1 MKAIILARVS
11 TEEQKDAGNSLPA
24 QTDRMIKYCQKKE
37 FPIVKKY
44 SFDEGAYRK
53 KRDDFDKMI
62 DYIKKSKEKLVICFD
77 KVDRFS
83 RNVFDKRISN
93 LYEMTMQDKIEMH
106 FVSDNLIINS
116 NISAV
121 EKFHFAM
128 NLGLAKYYS
137 DAISD
142 NVKRAFEGKIKRG
155 EWLTKAPIGYLNEE
169 DPVTKRKII
178 IIDKQRAYLVQEIFN
193 LYATGSYSIRG
204 LANLMKKKGLTN
216 NKPPYNYL
224 SHSRLNHVI
233 TNPFYYGIMKVKG
246 NLEPHNHGNLIS
258 KELFDRCQDVILGY
272 HKKPFKWSTIHT
284 SVLGRGMME
293 CADCG
298 CAISSDK
305 KKNKYI
311 YLKCTESKGKH
322 GAKRMEEKKL
332 LKQINKILDLLVI
345 PDDILADLINQV
357 NQTHQTKIEY
367 HKNSITQ
374 LQTEYTQIQT
384 SLDTLL
390 DLCIN
395 RSITQDEY
403 DKKAKDLKNRQYDI
417 TQSMKDHTEA
427 DEKFVKSVTFLL
439 NICSKAPQIFAKS
452 SEIDKKRQLLK
463 FVFSN
468 LQLKDENIIYKLK
481 TPFDLLLQAKECSY
495 KLRGWVSNPRPTG

>member
-1 MKAIILARVS
+1 MKAVILARVS

-24 QTDRMIKYCQKKE
+24 QTDRMIAYCQRKE
-37 FPIVKKY
+37 FSIMKKF
-44 SFDEGAYRK
+44 SFDEGAYK
-53 KRDDFDKMI
+53 GKRDDFDNMI
-62 DYIKKSKEKLVICFD
+62 DYIKKQKEKIIVCFD

-83 RNVFDKRISN
+83 RNVFDKRIAN

-106 FVSDNLIINS
+106 FVSDNLVINS

-121 EKFHFAM
+121 EKFHFTI

-142 NVKRAFEGKIKRG
+142 NTKRAQEGKIKKG
-155 EWLTKAPIGYLNEE
+155 EWITTAPIGYLNTR
-169 DPVTKRKII
+169 DPLTNKTSI
-178 IIDKQRAYLVQEIFN
+178 IIDSERAYLIKEIFQ
-193 LYATGSYSIRG
+193 LYSTGNYSVRG
-204 LANLMKKKGLTN
+204 LATLMKKKGLTN
-216 NKPPYNYL
+216 RGPSRKPLAHSQINRML
-224 SHSRLNHVI
+224 S
-233 TNPFYYGIMKVKG
+233 NPFYYGEMRIKG
-246 NLEPHNHGNLIS
+246 KLYPHYHGNLIT
-258 KELFDRCQDVILGY
+258 KELFDKCQDVILGY
-272 HKKPFKWSTIHT
+272 HKQPFKWSTKYESI
-284 SVLGRGMME
+284 LGRGMMT
-293 CADCG
+293 CANCG

-322 GAKRMEEKKL
+322 GAIRIEEKQL
-332 LKQINKILDLLVI
+332 LKEINRILNLLVI
-345 PDDILADLINQV
+345 PDDILADLINQI
-357 NQTHQTKIEY
+357 NQTHKAKIEY
-367 HKNSITQ
+367 HKNSITH
-374 LQTEYTQIQT
+374 LQTEYSKIQL

-395 RSITQDEY
+395 RSITQDQY
-403 DKKAKDLKNRQYDI
+403 DKKAKDLKNRQYEI

-439 NICSKAPQIFAKS
+439 NVCSKAPQIFAKS

-468 LQLKDENIIYKLK
+468 LQLKDGNIIYKLK

-495 KLRGWVSNPRPTG
+495 KLQDLSTK